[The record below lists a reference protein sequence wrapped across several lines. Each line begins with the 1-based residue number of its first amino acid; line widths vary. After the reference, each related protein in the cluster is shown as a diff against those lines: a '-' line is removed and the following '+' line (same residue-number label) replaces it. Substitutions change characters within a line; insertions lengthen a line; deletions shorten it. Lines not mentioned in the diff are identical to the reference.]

1 MVMIEALCIVSEH
14 SHDVLRLTFQRRRE
28 HEDSIHEWKAS
39 QLHHRA
45 RPLLLLPT
53 RNTLAETLGARSQE
67 LCAKWPLATHDN
79 CNATRGYDYEFPVQS
94 PNRMTEKCAI

>member
-1 MVMIEALCIVSEH
+1 MIEALCIVSEH

-67 LCAKWPLATHDN
+67 LCAKWPLATH
-79 CNATRGYDYEFPVQS
+79 TSSFS
-94 PNRMTEKCAI
+94 PQMSPPDKQRFSVIKF